1 MNFSHFFIY
10 IITLHHSNHSGQFQP
25 QPPGGMNPGPPG
37 MAPNFSAPGAPPP
50 GMGAP
55 GMSAP
60 GMGAPGMGME
70 QPGGMGGGFHTEVD
84 FCNTIPS
91 SMFRPTTTMIAT
103 SAAMASACKAP
114 SGGVLRPFANVD
126 EGQEVSIVHPG
137 AAGIIRC
144 KRCRTYVN
152 AFVSWMENGRR
163 WRCNICGQS
172 NETASAYFC
181 HLDERNQR
189 RDAAQRPELSQS
201 VVEWVAPSEYMVR
214 PPQPPAYF
222 FVLDVSVNA
231 VRSGMLTAAANAI
244 KNALDDLPGGD
255 RTMVGFITF
264 DSAVHYYALKPGSS
278 NPQMMVVGD
287 LKELFVPAPDDL
299 LVYLKDSREA
309 VENLLDNLPTMFTS
323 NTVTES
329 CLGPALK
336 AAFTVV
342 KSVGGKMCVFQSA
355 MPTLGD
361 GALGP
366 RENNRLMGT
375 PDEVKILRPQ
385 STWYKDT
392 AVEFSRA
399 QISVDMFLFPSQYID
414 VAALCELP
422 KVTAGTMKSYVGF
435 DLARDGPKFESDLT
449 RRLTQKTAFEAVLRI
464 RCTKGMRISNFYG
477 NFFIRG
483 TDLLALPNCT
493 MDSVFGFDLVHDEQS
508 INSPY
513 VTIQS
518 ALLYTTS
525 EGERRIRVATQ
536 VLKTTSRNSELMA
549 SVDAEACAALL
560 SKQAMSVGIKTNLD
574 NARNRLQQTCVD
586 MINAAK
592 GGDKRTV
599 SGYSMPSQQG
609 PSGDEPQKI
618 PPNLELLPL
627 YTLALLKNVAFRGG
641 TDVHPDE
648 RLSAHMSLSSM
659 FVEDTLSFI
668 HPRLY
673 SIHNMASNAGMPSDD
688 DVDDDTKTAGRN
700 KIILPSAVGLSVE
713 RLSSEG
719 VFLMNNGPDTFL
731 WVGRAANP
739 ATVSALF
746 GAETIDGVD
755 ISQVKLI
762 SSGNDIASRLDCII
776 QALHEESDNSL
787 PANAPRIQI
796 IREGDVAMEGRF
808 FWNFIEDRAQF
819 NGGTFSYEDFMAFVN
834 RPPGSGGGP
843 PAPPGRGPMPPPGPG
858 PRAPSMRGGI
868 PGGPP
873 PPMNAPAPHTM
884 TGGPPPPNAGPA
896 APGPPPPMGA
906 PVPPSSAP
914 IPGRPMQP
922 RSSGP
927 PPPRS
932 GGFGGPPPPSQMQPP
947 PGSGGFGGPPP
958 PASGGYGGPPPPSS
972 GGYGGPPPPSS
983 GGYGGPPPPSSGGYG
998 GPPPPQPPNA
1008 YGNPPPPQQ
1017 YGMPPPPR

>member
-1 MNFSHFFIY
+1 M
-10 IITLHHSNHSGQFQP
+10 GP
-25 QPPGGMNPGPPG
+25 PPPGQPAGGGAQFGNFQAPG
-37 MAPNFSAPGAPPP
+37 MAP
-50 GMGAP
+50 
-55 GMSAP
+55 
-60 GMGAPGMGME
+60 APGMGMG
-70 QPGGMGGGFHTEVD
+70 PAPGMGGGMDSGFNTEID
-84 FCNTIPS
+84 YCNTIPS

-103 SAAMASACKAP
+103 SAAMASSCKAP
-114 SGGVLRPFANVD
+114 SGGILRPFANAD
-126 EGQEVSIVHPG
+126 ENGKEVSIVHPG

-152 AFVSWMENGRR
+152 AFVSWLENGRR
-163 WRCNICGQS
+163 WRCNICGQL

-189 RDAAQRPELSQS
+189 RDAAQRPELSES

-222 FVLDVSVNA
+222 FVLDVSVNS
-231 VRSGMLTAAANAI
+231 VRSGMLASAANAI

-264 DSAVHYYALKPGSS
+264 DTAVHYYALKPGSS

-287 LKELFVPAPDDL
+287 LQELFVPAPDDL

-309 VENLLDNLPTMFTS
+309 VENLLDNLPTMFNS

-385 STWYKDT
+385 NNWYKDT

-435 DLARDGPKFESDLT
+435 DPARDGPKFESDLA

-483 TDLLALPNCT
+483 TDLLALPNCN

-508 INSPY
+508 INTPY

-609 PSGDEPQKI
+609 PSGDDPQKI

-648 RLSAHMSLSSM
+648 RLAAHMSLTTM
-659 FVEDTLSFI
+659 FVKDTLSFI

-688 DVDDDTKTAGRN
+688 DADGDAKTAGRN
-700 KIILPSAVGLSVE
+700 KIILPSAVSLSVE

-746 GAETIDGVD
+746 GVETIDGVD
-755 ISQVKLI
+755 MSQVKLI

-787 PANAPRIQI
+787 PAVAPRIQI
-796 IREGDVAMEGRF
+796 IREGDVAVEGRF

-819 NGGTFSYEDFMAFVN
+819 NGGTFNYEDFMAFVN

-843 PAPPGRGPMPPPGPG
+843 PGNPPPGPPGRGPMPPAGPG
-858 PRAPSMRGGI
+858 PRAPPMRGGMP

-873 PPMNAPAPHTM
+873 PPMNAPAPPAM
-884 TGGPPPPNAGPA
+884 RGGPPPPNA
-896 APGPPPPMGA
+896 GPPPPMGA

-922 RSSGP
+922 PSSGP

-947 PGSGGFGGPPP
+947 PSSGGYGGPPP
-958 PASGGYGGPPPPSS
+958 PTSGGYGGPPPPSS

-998 GPPPPQPPNA
+998 GPPPPGSGQQRVPPPPSSGGYGMAPPPHQPPNA

-1017 YGMPPPPR
+1017 QYGMPPPPR